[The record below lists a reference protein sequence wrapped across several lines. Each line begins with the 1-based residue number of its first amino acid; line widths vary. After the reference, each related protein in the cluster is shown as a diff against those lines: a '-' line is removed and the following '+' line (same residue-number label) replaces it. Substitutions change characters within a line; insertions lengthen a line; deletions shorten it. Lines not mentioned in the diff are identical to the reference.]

1 MADSSALIDRS
12 MKAVFRVDASLQIG
26 SGHVMRC
33 LTLAEALRAHGAQCH
48 FISREHPG
56 HLLELIRKRGFAVN
70 ALPAK
75 LSPPPTNTQV
85 ISEHPKEPVHAPWLG
100 CDWQTDA
107 EETRAMVETLHP
119 DWLMVDHYA
128 LDQRWETALR
138 TSVERIMV
146 IDDLADRVHDCD
158 LLLDQNLVAQMSTRY
173 ADKVPAAC
181 GLLLGPQYA
190 LLQPIYAG
198 LHNRI
203 PPREGQIQRIFI
215 FFGGAD
221 SDNLTGRSLA
231 AFLSLNRPDIEVDV
245 VIADNCPHAE
255 AISQQVAGHCN
266 IHLYSGL
273 PTLAPLMVNADLAI
287 GAGGA
292 TSWERLCLGLPTL
305 VVTLAE
311 NQRPIADGLSQRGLI
326 RLLGH
331 QDAVDESTIAQ
342 ELGKLLQQDL
352 DGDWSLRCLAA
363 VDGKGIDLVCTA
375 LTVSATTPLR
385 VRHAR
390 LEDEAMLLEWAN
402 KPSTRCVT
410 FSSKSISAEIYT
422 NWFRACLRDLESC
435 RLYLVE
441 TEESVPVGHVRFD
454 LTDQKWSTDC
464 AIAPHFRG
472 SGLGPRL
479 LEAALLKL
487 RQEESGALV
496 LGQMKDNNQPSC
508 QVFETLAFGAQI
520 NEGGRWNIGVCSDK
534 TSWINAYI
542 PEMLFSLLAEGHQV
556 SWAHDAAALPPG
568 DICFYLSYG
577 RIVAPE
583 LLARYKNNLVVH
595 ESDLPKGRGW
605 SPLTWQVL
613 EGRNEIQITLLEAA
627 LGVDSGDIY
636 LTDKMTFDGTELI
649 KELRT
654 FQAEKTISLCKKFA
668 LNYPESVSWSRPQ
681 EGGATYYPRRSK
693 EDSEL
698 DSAKTLREQF
708 NLLRVVDNE
717 KYPAFIKIG
726 GKKFIIK
733 IEQLHE

>member
-1 MADSSALIDRS
+1 

-48 FISREHPG
+48 FISRAHPG

-70 ALPAK
+70 ALPAE
-75 LSPPPTNTQV
+75 LSPPPANTQV
-85 ISEHPKEPVHAPWLG
+85 VSERPNEPAHAPWLG
-100 CDWQTDA
+100 SDWQTDA
-107 EETRAMVETLHP
+107 EETGAIVESLRP
-119 DWLMVDHYA
+119 DWLVVDHYA
-128 LDQRWETALR
+128 LDQQWETALR
-138 TSVERIMV
+138 PWVDRIMV
-146 IDDLADRVHDCD
+146 IDDLADRRHDCD
-158 LLLDQNLVAQMSTRY
+158 LLLDQNMVAHMHTRY
-173 ADKVPAAC
+173 VDKVPAAC
-181 GLLLGPQYA
+181 GLLLGPKYA
-190 LLQPIYAG
+190 LLQPIYAE

-203 PPREGQIQRIFI
+203 PPRESQIQRIFI

-221 SDNLTGRSLA
+221 RDNLTGRSLA
-231 AFLSLNRPDIEVDV
+231 AFMSLNRPDIEVDV

-255 AISQQVAGHCN
+255 TISHQVVGHGN
-266 IHLYSGL
+266 IHLYSSL
-273 PTLAPLMVNADLAI
+273 PTLATLMVKADLAI

-311 NQRPIADGLSQRGLI
+311 NQRPIADGLSQGGLI

-331 QDAVDESTIAQ
+331 QDVVDHTTIAQ
-342 ELGKLLQQDL
+342 ALGKLLQKGL
-352 DGDWSLRCLAA
+352 DEDWSLRCLSA
-363 VDGKGIDLVCTA
+363 VDGKGIDRVCAA
-375 LTVSATTPLR
+375 LTVTATTRLR

-390 LEDEAMLLEWAN
+390 LDDKSMLLEWVN
-402 KPSTRCVT
+402 EPSTRDDA
-410 FSSKSISAEIYT
+410 FSPKLISAEIFR
-422 NWFRACLRDLESC
+422 NWFHARLRDLESC

-441 TEESVPVGHVRFD
+441 TEDSVPVGHVRFD
-454 LTDQKWSTDC
+454 HADQMWSIEY
-464 AIAPHFRG
+464 AISPHFRG

-479 LEAALLKL
+479 LEAALLTL
-487 RQEESGALV
+487 REEESGALV

-636 LTDKMTFDGTELI
+636 LTDKMTFDGTELV

-681 EGGATYYPRRSK
+681 EGGSTYYPRRSK

-708 NLLRVVDNE
+708 NLLRVVDND

-726 GKKFIIK
+726 GKKFILK